1 MTKTIIRFVF
11 SVVVQLRVTPLT
23 DPQVLEHL
31 SVIDGIIPTHAYLLE
46 RTKRDVSKTD
56 GTVKC
61 KSVLLYYRV
70 VNKAGMPGSVSTL
83 VTNVSVVVNSQL
95 PSVVASVVNSFG
107 GSGADEVRETM
118 AKTRVYLAQE
128 LGDSREAPPASTR
141 VRGKGTGR
149 GFHLGG

>member
-1 MTKTIIRFVF
+1 
-11 SVVVQLRVTPLT
+11 VVVQLRVTPLT
-23 DPQVLEHL
+23 DPQMLEHL

-46 RTKRDVSKTD
+46 RTKRDASKTD

-61 KSVLLYYRV
+61 KSVLLYYCV
-70 VNKAGMPGSVSTL
+70 LNKAGVPGSVSTL